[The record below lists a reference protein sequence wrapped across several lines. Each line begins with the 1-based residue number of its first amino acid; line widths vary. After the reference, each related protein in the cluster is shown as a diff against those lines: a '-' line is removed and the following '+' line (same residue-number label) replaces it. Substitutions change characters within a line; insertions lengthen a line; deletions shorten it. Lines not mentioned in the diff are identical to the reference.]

1 MPSAPWRPPRTSFGT
16 RPAGGHTGRGTVLFT
31 SYVFLFAFLPV
42 ALAGFFLAAHWA
54 GRRAAASWL
63 VGASFVFYGWW
74 NPAAAPLLAASI
86 AGNYAAGRLLIA
98 WPERPALQTWVLGL
112 AVAAN
117 LAALIWFKYVYWLL
131 DMAGATGLLSAPPA
145 LPLGISFFTFTQ
157 ILVDCRQGF
166 AEHRGALDYGLFV
179 SFFPHLIAGPILHHR
194 DMMPQF
200 ADPQTYRFR
209 AENLLVG
216 IGVFILGM
224 LKKCLI
230 ADTTGVGVAA
240 AFASPDALTAVA
252 AWHAALSYSMQLYFD
267 FSGYSDMA
275 IGLGLMFNLRLP
287 LNFNSPYKAAGIIAY
302 WQRWH
307 MTLTRTITLLL
318 YNPIALWV
326 ARRRRTRG
334 GIGGFASLVAMP
346 TVVTM
351 ALAGIWHGA
360 GLQFLVFGLLH
371 AVYLAINHA
380 WRLWHPVKPARPAWH
395 VASVLTTYLAVLA
408 ASVFFR
414 APSVGAAV
422 TMLGAMTG
430 WHGIGALATSSGQGI
445 AGTWTGEAHEAA
457 QAAWLAALFA
467 IVWFMPNTQQIFAS
481 ARPALG
487 RIAPGPIAWLRWRPG
502 MGWAIALG
510 LGGVVAVLS
519 MGGAS
524 EFLYFR
530 F

>member
-1 MPSAPWRPPRTSFGT
+1 
-16 RPAGGHTGRGTVLFT
+16 VLFT

-42 ALAGFFLAAHWA
+42 ALAGFFLAARWA
-54 GRRAAASWL
+54 GRRAAAL
-63 VGASFVFYGWW
+63 VLVAASFVFYGWW
-74 NPAAAPLLAASI
+74 NPAAVPLLAASI
-86 AGNYAAGRLLIA
+86 AGNYAAARLLIA
-98 WPERPALQTWVLGL
+98 WPQRPRWQAAVLGL
-112 AVAAN
+112 AIAAN
-117 LAALIWFKYVYWLL
+117 LAALVWFKYAFWLL
-131 DMAGATGLLSAPPA
+131 DMAGASSLLGAPPT

-157 ILVDCRQGF
+157 ILFLVDCRQGF
-166 AEHRGALDYGLFV
+166 AQHRAALDYGLFV

-200 ADPQTYRFR
+200 ADPATYRFR
-209 AENLLVG
+209 VGNLLVG
-216 IGVFILGM
+216 IGIFIVGM

-240 AFASPDALTAVA
+240 AFASPDALTALA
-252 AWHAALSYSMQLYFD
+252 AWYAALAYSLQLYFD

-287 LNFNSPYKAAGIIAY
+287 LNFNSPYKAAGIVQY

-326 ARRRRTRG
+326 ARRRRARGGIG
-334 GIGGFASLVAMP
+334 GIGGFAALVAMP
-346 TVVTM
+346 TFVTM

-360 GLQFLVFGLLH
+360 GMQFLVFGLLH
-371 AVYLAINHA
+371 AAYLSINHA
-380 WRLWHPVKPARPAWH
+380 WRMWRPVKPAGPAWH
-395 VASVLTTYLAVLA
+395 AASVLLTYLCVLA

-422 TMLGAMTG
+422 SMLGAMAG
-430 WHGIGALATSSGQGI
+430 RHGIGPLAPSSGTSI
-445 AGTWTGEAHEAA
+445 AGTWDGASHDAA
-457 QAAWLAALFA
+457 QAAWLVALFA
-467 IVWFMPNTQQIFAS
+467 IVWFMPNTQQIFAA

-487 RIAPGPIAWLRWRPG
+487 RIAPGPLAWLRWRPSV
-502 MGWAIALG
+502 GWAIALG
-510 LGGVVAVLS
+510 LGCVIAVLS
-519 MGGAS
+519 MGGS
-524 EFLYFR
+524 GEFLYFR

>member
-1 MPSAPWRPPRTSFGT
+1 
-16 RPAGGHTGRGTVLFT
+16 VLFT
-31 SYVFLFAFLPV
+31 SYAFLFAFLPV
-42 ALAGFFLAAHWA
+42 ALAGFFLAARWA
-54 GRRAAASWL
+54 GQRAAALFL
-63 VGASFVFYGWW
+63 VASSFVFYGWW
-74 NPAAAPLLAASI
+74 NPAAVPLLAASI

-98 WPERPALQTWVLGL
+98 WPERSRLQAWVLGL
-112 AVAAN
+112 AIAAN
-117 LAALIWFKYVYWLL
+117 LGALVWFKYVYWLL
-131 DMAGATGLLSAPPA
+131 DIAGASAWLAGAPT

-157 ILVDCRQGF
+157 ILFLVDCRQGF
-166 AEHRGALDYGLFV
+166 AQHRGALDYGLFV

-200 ADPQTYRFR
+200 ADPDTYRFR
-209 AENLLVG
+209 AANLLVG
-216 IGVFILGM
+216 IGIFVLGM

-230 ADTTGVGVAA
+230 ADTIGVGVPA
-240 AFASPDALTAVA
+240 AFAAPETLTVVA
-252 AWHAALSYSMQLYFD
+252 AWHAALAYSMQLYFD

-318 YNPIALWV
+318 YNPIAMRV
-326 ARRRRTRG
+326 ARRRRRRG
-334 GIGGFASLVAMP
+334 GIGGFAALVAMP
-346 TVVTM
+346 TFVTM

-360 GLQFLVFGLLH
+360 GMQFLVFGLLH
-371 AVYLAINHA
+371 AAYLSINHA
-380 WRLWHPVKPARPAWH
+380 WRMWRPVKPAAPAWH
-395 VASVLTTYLAVLA
+395 AASVLLTYLCVLV

-422 TMLGAMTG
+422 SMLGAMTG
-430 WHGIGALATSSGQGI
+430 GHGIGPLAPSAGTSI
-445 AGTWTGEAHEAA
+445 AGTWDGASHDAA
-457 QAAWLAALFA
+457 QGAWLAALFA

-487 RIAPGPIAWLRWRPG
+487 RITPGPIPWLRWQPG

-519 MGGAS
+519 MGGTG